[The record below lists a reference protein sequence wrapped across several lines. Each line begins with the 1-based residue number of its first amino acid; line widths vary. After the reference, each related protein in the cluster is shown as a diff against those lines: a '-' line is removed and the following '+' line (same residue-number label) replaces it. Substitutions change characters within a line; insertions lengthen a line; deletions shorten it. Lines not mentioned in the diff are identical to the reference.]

1 MSHHIPPIFIP
12 SHLALAV
19 ICIAAS
25 CAVVYWAVTAG
36 RPNYRKIDRLE
47 RQLGMPP
54 SYDLSRRP
62 HRR

>member
-1 MSHHIPPIFIP
+1 M
-12 SHLALAV
+12 HLALAV
-19 ICIAAS
+19 ACIAAS

-54 SYDLSRRP
+54 SYDFSKGRPRSGRR
-62 HRR
+62 